1 MHSSAPLADELRLAA
16 NAASPTVTPVN
27 TWRGGRASFAV
38 AIRLLTLT
46 SQGRNDVPQSDA
58 EVVFLGGL
66 KNREIQLVGS
76 CVPSKAA
83 ETLHFFHCGTA
94 GHPMPVDR
102 CRRIAGAQR
111 YRDAPIPGRLRRVNG
126 VDAQQQQV
134 AGPHLGILPRGS
146 RSLHGSEIPGG
157 AVHGRRPPLAVAPA
171 RAHCRSGARRFGHQ
185 QEKADGHSVDS
196 LISLTKT
203 CASAGNYR

>member
-38 AIRLLTLT
+38 AIRLLALT

-66 KNREIQLVGS
+66 KTGRYSLLG
-76 CVPSKAA
+76 AA
-83 ETLHFFHCGTA
+83 FPPKPPRRCNFCHCGTA

-102 CRRIAGAQR
+102 CRRIADAQR
-111 YRDAPIPGRLRRVNG
+111 YRHAPIPGRLRRVNG

-134 AGPHLGILPRGS
+134 AGSHLGILPRGS

-157 AVHGRRPPLAVAPA
+157 AVHGRRPPLAVAPVRIPVKKA
-171 RAHCRSGARRFGHQ
+171 THSGNKKPPGGWSDPDTAT
-185 QEKADGHSVDS
+185 
-196 LISLTKT
+196 I
-203 CASAGNYR
+203 AGWLF